1 MSISGSLQDVAVS
14 DVLQFIHLGKRTG
27 TLELERDG
35 ERARFGCHEG
45 VVISAQAPGAPRLG
59 ELLLAAGHVSAE
71 VLADAMTNQTAGGR
85 RRSLGQI
92 LVESGHLRL
101 ETLQEVVKQQLER
114 AVGKVLTWE
123 RGTFDFA
130 IDEIRPVDDIGV
142 ETTEFVK
149 ESGLAANV
157 VLLEAARIFDE
168 RDRRGA
174 PETLA
179 EAAVAALTAGDELAL
194 EPTPSEGRPP
204 LASTDPGVRRLQR
217 MLSELRSGFASAT
230 VALNLMQLVSES
242 FERAALLLVKRDRL
256 GALGAFGLAANGSPL
271 ATAVRRL
278 EIQPSGA
285 LLAAIAS
292 SQVQTGR
299 FAEADLPGA
308 FAAALG
314 QPAFDQVV
322 VFPVA
327 GTERVIA
334 VVYADNGGVDKPLRD
349 LDLLEV
355 AASQVGIAFE
365 NELLRRQLGKT

>member
-45 VVISAQAPGAPRLG
+45 SVISAQAPGAPRLG
-59 ELLLAAGHVSAE
+59 ELLLAAGHVNAE

-92 LVESGHLRL
+92 LVESGQLRL

-114 AVGKVLTWE
+114 AVEKVLGWE

-142 ETTEFVK
+142 ETTDFVK
-149 ESGLAANV
+149 ANGLAANV

-168 RDRRGA
+168 RDRLGP

-179 EAAVAALTAGDELAL
+179 EAAVAALTAADDE
-194 EPTPSEGRPP
+194 ERETPRQADAVP

-230 VALNLMQLVSES
+230 VALDLMQLVSES
-242 FERAALLLVKRDRL
+242 FERATLLLVKRDRL
-256 GALGAFGLAANGSPL
+256 GALGAFGMAANGSPL
-271 ATAVRRL
+271 AIAIRRL
-278 EIQPSGA
+278 EIVPSGV
-285 LLAAIAS
+285 LLSAIAS
-292 SQVQTGR
+292 SQVQGGR
-299 FAEADLPGA
+299 FADADLPGA
-308 FAAALG
+308 LAAALG
-314 QPAFDQVV
+314 QPAHDQIV

-334 VVYADNGGVDKPLRD
+334 VVYADNGEVDKPLRD
-349 LDLLEV
+349 VDLLEV

-365 NELLRRQLGKT
+365 NELLRRQLGKS

>member
-45 VVISAQAPGAPRLG
+45 ALISAQAPGAPRLG
-59 ELLLAAGHVSAE
+59 ELLVEAGHVDAAA
-71 VLADAMTNQTAGGR
+71 LAGAMAQQAASGR
-85 RRSLGQI
+85 RRSLGQL
-92 LVESGHLRL
+92 LVESGQLRPEHL
-101 ETLQEVVKQQLER
+101 QAVVKLQLER
-114 AVGKVLTWE
+114 AVEKVLTWE

-142 ETTEFVK
+142 EPSDFVVAN
-149 ESGLAANV
+149 GLAANV

-179 EAAVAALTAGDELAL
+179 EAAVQALTGGEPDELR
-194 EPTPSEGRPP
+194 EGPGSAVPR
-204 LASTDPGVRRLQR
+204 ASTDPGVRRLQR

-242 FERAALLLVKRDRL
+242 FERAALFLVKRERL
-256 GALGAFGLAANGSPL
+256 SALGAFGPAVDGRPL
-271 ATAVRRL
+271 AVAVRRL
-278 EIQPSGA
+278 EIVPSGA
-285 LLAAIAS
+285 LLSAIAT
-292 SQVQTGR
+292 SQVQTGT
-299 FAEADLPGA
+299 FIEADLPGGL
-308 FAAALG
+308 AAALG
-314 QPAFDQVV
+314 LPTHDQVV

-334 VVYADNGGVDKPLRD
+334 VVYADNGDTDKPLRD
-349 LDLLEV
+349 VDLLEV

-365 NELLRRQLGKT
+365 NELLRRQLGKS